1 MKMRKVVSIL
11 LDCSND
17 YRNGNWTA
25 AAHRTKK
32 LQSPMQKEKCIT

>member
-11 LDCSND
+11 LV
-17 YRNGNWTA
+17 A
-25 AAHRTKK
+25 AMTIGMVTGCGSSSDKK

>member
-11 LDCSND
+11 LV
-17 YRNGNWTA
+17 A
-25 AAHRTKK
+25 AMTIGMVTGCGSSSDKKK